1 MKRSA
6 LLFLGLCL
14 TLFTF
19 HSSAS
24 ENTPRIAYLVSDARI
39 PFWDILK
46 RGIEHRGQELGFE
59 VDVYSAEN
67 SKQKELKNTIAAL
80 NSGISGLIIS
90 PTNSSS
96 AVTILKLAKKANVP
110 VVIADIGTDE
120 GDYISYIASDNFT
133 GAYDLGLIISEAF
146 SSRGWND
153 ATVGIISIPQK
164 RENGRA
170 RTQGFLRAIE
180 EKGYQSAG
188 LKQQVDFSYQETYDH
203 ATALIN
209 ANPDLQGLWLQGSD
223 RYQAALDAIKDTGKK
238 GDILLL
244 CFDAEPEFPALL
256 ESGTLV
262 GAGMQQ
268 PFLMGE
274 MAISTMHKHLQGKA
288 VKKTISLP
296 VLAVSESNVDAL
308 MPQIR
313 RNVLGMDDG
322 R

>member
-1 MKRSA
+1 MKRTY
-6 LLFLGLCL
+6 LLILGFCL
-14 TLFTF
+14 GFF
-19 HSSAS
+19 IFPGSAS
-24 ENTPRIAYLVSDARI
+24 ENTPRVAYLVSDARI

-46 RGIEHRGQELGFE
+46 RGIVHRGEELGFE

-67 SKQKELKNTIAAL
+67 SKQQELKNTMKAL
-80 NSGISGLIIS
+80 KSGISGLIIS

-96 AVTILKLAKKANVP
+96 AVTILKLAKKAGVP
-110 VVIADIGTDE
+110 VVIADIGADD

-133 GAYDLGLIISEAF
+133 GAYDLGLILSEAF
-146 SSRGWND
+146 TSRGWQD

-170 RTQGFLRAIE
+170 RTQGFLRAID
-180 EKGYQSAG
+180 EKGYRSAG

-203 ATALIN
+203 AIALIE
-209 ANPDLQGLWLQGSD
+209 ANPDLKGLWLQGSD
-223 RYQAALDAIKDTGKK
+223 RYQAALDAIRDAGKK
-238 GDILLL
+238 GKILLL
-244 CFDAEPEFPALL
+244 CFDAEPEFPSML
-256 ESGTLV
+256 ENRKLV

-274 MAISTMHKHLQGKA
+274 MAISTLQKHLQGKP

-296 VLAVSESNVDAL
+296 VLAVSETNVDSL

-313 RNVLGMDDG
+313 RNVLGMEDS